1 MTDQEWAELA
11 QAYEDVCG
19 EPLPTQPP
27 MDFGRW
33 VIKPEDLARY
43 AREAIAR
50 RQPINWREIVGPT
63 LHERYGFDEN
73 GRPNALS

>member
-1 MTDQEWAELA
+1 MTDDEWDQLA
-11 QAYEDVCG
+11 LEYQNACG
-19 EPLPTQPP
+19 APMPTQPP
-27 MDFGRW
+27 LDFGHCR
-33 VIKPEDLARY
+33 IAPEDMARY